1 MGAREL
7 KSGSFQV
14 EIQDTKPDRLELR
27 EESTPE
33 NASQFSVYGSRPLEV
48 TLVDS
53 RGRFFPV
60 NPKDDLE
67 IKVTQGGRP
76 IDFRSDSR
84 IRIEIGERE
93 RSGRFLLHAYP
104 RSLGESYTV
113 SVLHKPTGFS
123 ASRTFTDLGSWESKD
138 SIPWNLPSE
147 SQPGRNEKLHPA
159 CEQYLKAPSG
169 LEYAG
174 GTGTEKDPL
183 IVCDTRQLSSLRR
196 SALQSEYCKQRDMK
210 CQRAQFSFAVAL
222 GANIDF
228 KFEKM
233 QAIEADYSV
242 RVLDGD
248 MHSISNYVI
257 VDSEK
262 NGQALFSRLSSI
274 KNLII
279 KNPVVRGGSNVAA
292 LVADRVGDTVL
303 ENVCMIGGSVW
314 GSRYVGGLVVR
325 GFKLRNV
332 RVFGTE
338 IRYEQGEIG
347 GIAAEL
353 AGRLNHSD
361 QLLFAGRIAPA
372 GVPGAT
378 QRVGGVAAVLYGGLS
393 NTLVTGDVISLNS
406 STSQTLVGGIV
417 GVNGGMIVNTVMRGN
432 VVSTGSS
439 VGGIA
444 GANSG
449 ESPRFRE
456 WSSFGLD
463 RDAPEPVNGLNF
475 HRTSAIV
482 RAKVEGSIWGGMS
495 RKRLLCIDKVA
506 EIVGVGGS
514 TDCIGDTRSQS
525 GGHSDVGGI
534 AGINGGLIQDSEF
547 TGTVRGVSGVGGIVG
562 TNAGFFSGF
571 WTGTANVANYVRN
584 RSAGIVSASEGAIE
598 MGSLIGQVPFFL
610 LGIIPP
616 RLDSNVIVPREGNP
630 TWAIGRWDKQVQAPI
645 TSNVPEFYDR

>member
-1 MGAREL
+1 
-7 KSGSFQV
+7 
-14 EIQDTKPDRLELR
+14 
-27 EESTPE
+27 
-33 NASQFSVYGSRPLEV
+33 
-48 TLVDS
+48 
-53 RGRFFPV
+53 
-60 NPKDDLE
+60 
-67 IKVTQGGRP
+67 
-76 IDFRSDSR
+76 
-84 IRIEIGERE
+84 
-93 RSGRFLLHAYP
+93 
-104 RSLGESYTV
+104 
-113 SVLHKPTGFS
+113 
-123 ASRTFTDLGSWESKD
+123 
-138 SIPWNLPSE
+138 
-147 SQPGRNEKLHPA
+147 
-159 CEQYLKAPSG
+159 
-169 LEYAG
+169 
-174 GTGTEKDPL
+174 
-183 IVCDTRQLSSLRR
+183 
-196 SALQSEYCKQRDMK
+196 
-210 CQRAQFSFAVAL
+210 
-222 GANIDF
+222 
-228 KFEKM
+228 
-233 QAIEADYSV
+233 
-242 RVLDGD
+242 
-248 MHSISNYVI
+248 
-257 VDSEK
+257 
-262 NGQALFSRLSSI
+262 
-274 KNLII
+274 
-279 KNPVVRGGSNVAA
+279 
-292 LVADRVGDTVL
+292 
-303 ENVCMIGGSVW
+303 MIGGSVW